1 MPEDKRLVIG
11 ADHAG
16 FDLKV
21 ALKRLL
27 DRLGY
32 SVHDVGTFSSESVD
46 YPDIAAEVARRV
58 STGEF
63 ARGILV
69 CGSGIGMSIT
79 ANRFP
84 HVRAALCMDAE
95 TARLSRQHN
104 NANILVLA
112 GRRTDPNTAGEIT
125 QVWLRTA
132 FEGGRHQRRLEKIAA
147 IENSLKPS

>member
-16 FDLKV
+16 FELKE
-21 ALKRLL
+21 ALKPLL
-27 DRLGY
+27 GRLGY
-32 SVHDVGTFSSESVD
+32 SVDDVGAFSCDAVD

-58 STGEF
+58 STGVF
-63 ARGILV
+63 SRGILV
-69 CGSGIGMSIT
+69 CGSGIGMSIA

-84 HVRAALCMDAE
+84 RVRAALCMDVE

-112 GRRTDPNTAGEIT
+112 GRRTDPNTAGDIT
-125 QVWLRTA
+125 QVWLQTG
-132 FEGGRHQRRLEKIAA
+132 FEGGRHQRRLEKIGT
-147 IENSLKPS
+147 IEDSLKSS

>member
-16 FDLKV
+16 FELKE
-21 ALKRLL
+21 ALKPVLA
-27 DRLGY
+27 RLGY
-32 SVHDVGTFSSESVD
+32 SVDDVGAFSCDAVD

-58 STGEF
+58 STGAF

-69 CGSGIGMSIT
+69 CGSGIGMSIA

-84 HVRAALCMDAE
+84 GVRAALCMDVE

-112 GRRTDPNTAGEIT
+112 GRRTGPDTAAAVMET
-125 QVWLRTA
+125 WLQTP

-147 IENSLKPS
+147 IENSLKPV

>member
-147 IENSLKPS
+147 IEDSLKPS

>member
-63 ARGILV
+63 TRGILV

-84 HVRAALCMDAE
+84 HVRAALCMDTE

-132 FEGGRHQRRLEKIAA
+132 FEGGRHQRRLEKIVA

>member
-125 QVWLRTA
+125 QVWLQTT

-147 IENSLKPS
+147 IEDSLKPS

>member
-1 MPEDKRLVIG
+1 MPEDKCLVIG

-104 NANILVLA
+104 DANILVLA

-132 FEGGRHQRRLEKIAA
+132 FEGGRHQRRLEKIGT
-147 IENSLKPS
+147 IEDSLKPS

>member
-46 YPDIAAEVARRV
+46 YPDIAAEVGRASCRERV
-58 STGEF
+58 
-63 ARGILV
+63 
-69 CGSGIGMSIT
+69 
-79 ANRFP
+79 
-84 HVRAALCMDAE
+84 
-95 TARLSRQHN
+95 
-104 NANILVLA
+104 
-112 GRRTDPNTAGEIT
+112 
-125 QVWLRTA
+125 
-132 FEGGRHQRRLEKIAA
+132 
-147 IENSLKPS
+147 

>member
-63 ARGILV
+63 ARRILV

>member
-63 ARGILV
+63 SRGILV

-132 FEGGRHQRRLEKIAA
+132 FEGGRHQRRLEKIVA